1 MDIVYL
7 VLGNII
13 AGSLVHAAMTG
24 GWAIFT
30 YAVIAACDVA
40 FVYNKFRGSKV

>member
-13 AGSLVHAAMTG
+13 AGALVQAATTG
-24 GWAIFT
+24 AERVWLFIVMG
-30 YAVIAACDVA
+30 AVDVA
-40 FVYNKFRGSKV
+40 FVYKKFKG

>member
-13 AGSLVHAAMTG
+13 AGALINAAMTG

-30 YAVIAACDVA
+30 YAVLAACDIA
-40 FVYNKFRGSKV
+40 FVYNKFRGRK